1 MWWLSCSPASLA
13 FVGHGWRDKRGKN
26 SIVGGGTMKDDT
38 RKRAKNERSRILLG
52 LTTVYALL
60 YILFMATRQYG
71 TAGAEPTVVKI
82 LFALFLVGYIAV
94 WMNEG
99 LGGAIFVVW
108 WIGMWY
114 LGLFVAQ
121 SDRGA
126 AVVMGLPLFVLAVL
140 FISAWLKKRKA
151 APIDPLTQK
160 SITGRDEGE

>member
-1 MWWLSCSPASLA
+1 ME
-13 FVGHGWRDKRGKN
+13 
-26 SIVGGGTMKDDT
+26 DDT
-38 RKRAKNERSRILLG
+38 QKQAKNDRSRILLG

-60 YILFMATRQYG
+60 YILFMVTRQYG

-114 LGLFVAQ
+114 LGVFVAQ

-126 AVVMGLPLFVLAVL
+126 APVIGFPLFVLAVL
-140 FISAWLKKRKA
+140 FIIAWLKKRKA

-160 SITGRDEGE
+160 SSTGRDEGERG